1 MKKQFD
7 VVESTIQQK
16 EQPRGVELLFESTIV
31 KPQPKKVG
39 RPKHAP
45 DWVRASFIVDPVQL
59 EQVRAVA
66 HWKGRTQREV
76 VAEALRRFLL
86 TYEEQH
92 GSIQPIPEDAAR
104 PLLD

>member
-1 MKKQFD
+1 MKKTFN
-7 VVESTIQQK
+7 VVEDVIERK
-16 EQPRGVELLFESTIV
+16 EQPRGVELLFESTPA
-31 KPQPKKVG
+31 KPQPKKAG

-66 HWKGRTQREV
+66 YWKGRTQREV
-76 VAEALRRFLL
+76 VAEALRRFIVA
-86 TYEEQH
+86 YEEQH
-92 GSIQPIPEDAAR
+92 GKIEPIPEDADK

>member
-1 MKKQFD
+1 MKKTFN
-7 VVESTIQQK
+7 VVEDTIERK
-16 EQPRGVELLFESTIV
+16 EQPRGVELLFESIQA
-31 KPQPKKVG
+31 KPQPKRAG

-45 DWVRASFIVDPVQL
+45 DWVRASFIIDPVQL

-66 HWKGRTQREV
+66 YWKGRTQREV
-76 VAEALRRFLL
+76 VAEALRRFII

-92 GSIQPIPEDAAR
+92 GRNEPIPEDAAR

>member
-1 MKKQFD
+1 MKKAFN
-7 VVESTIQQK
+7 VVENTIEQK
-16 EQPRGVELLFESTIV
+16 EQPRGVELLFEPTLI
-31 KPQPKKVG
+31 KPQTRKAG
-39 RPKHAP
+39 RPRQAP

-66 HWKGRTQREV
+66 YWKGRTQREV
-76 VAEALRRFLL
+76 VAEALRRFLS

-92 GSIQPIPEDAAR
+92 GKIEPIPEDAAR

>member
-1 MKKQFD
+1 MKKQFE
-7 VVESTIQQK
+7 VVESKIQQK
-16 EQPRGVELLFESTIV
+16 EQPRGVEFLFEIPTA
-31 KPQPKKVG
+31 KPQLKKVG

-45 DWVRASFIVDPVQL
+45 DWVRASFIVDPIQL

-92 GSIQPIPEDAAR
+92 GSIKPIPEDAAR

>member
-1 MKKQFD
+1 MKKAFNVVED
-7 VVESTIQQK
+7 VVERK
-16 EQPRGVELLFESTIV
+16 EQPRGVELLFEST
-31 KPQPKKVG
+31 PTRTQPKKAG
-39 RPKHAP
+39 RPKQAP

-66 HWKGRTQREV
+66 YWKGRTQREV
-76 VAEALRRFLL
+76 VAEALRRFLS

-92 GSIQPIPEDAAR
+92 GKIEPIPEDAAR